1 LADGWILVIWVGATT
16 AVIRA
21 AGPVALGN
29 RELPPRAMAVIGLLA
44 PALLAAL
51 VMTQTFGSEG
61 SSDLVLDERAVGV
74 AGAGAVLALRGGILL
89 AMTVAVAL
97 SAAAHAVL

>member
-1 LADGWILVIWVGATT
+1 LGDEWVLVAWLIATT

-21 AGPVALGN
+21 AGPVALGG
-29 RELPPRAMAVIGLLA
+29 RELPPRAMGVIGLLA

-51 VMTQTFGSEG
+51 VVTQTFGGEG
-61 SSDLVLDERAVGV
+61 SEFVVDERVVGV

-89 AMTVAVAL
+89 AMAVAVAL
-97 SAAAHAVL
+97 SAGAHAVL

>member
-1 LADGWILVIWVGATT
+1 LADGWILVIWVGVTT

-21 AGPVALGN
+21 AGPVALGG

-51 VMTQTFGSEG
+51 VMTQTFGSE
-61 SSDLVLDERAVGV
+61 SSSEIVLDERVVGV
-74 AGAGAVLALRGGILL
+74 AGAGVVLALRGGILL
-89 AMTVAVAL
+89 AMAVAVAL
-97 SAAAHAVL
+97 SAAAHALF